1 VTGSNPPA
9 IECRGLAKS
18 YGGVR
23 ALVGLDLAVP
33 AGSLFGLLGPNGA
46 GKTTLLR
53 LITGLRSASAGTAF
67 IEGRPIGRDTARRI
81 GYLDQDPRFYPWM
94 TGLELLRLSGSL
106 CGLTGGRLAAGIDRA
121 IDIAGLAGFVRR
133 KIAGYSGGMRQRLG
147 IAQAIVHE
155 PPVLLLDE
163 PVSSL
168 DPEGRHDVLEVLTR
182 LRGRSTVVMSTH
194 ILEDA
199 ERVCDRV
206 AILDH
211 GRLIVESQM
220 DTLLARYATP
230 VYDIDLATADE
241 AVAERVVALLR
252 GRPWVTGVAQAGA
265 RLHVDTNGRA
275 DVSVELLAALADT
288 RVAVERV
295 ERSRPSLEDVFLRVL
310 EHPRTEHRS

>member
-1 VTGSNPPA
+1 MTGSRPPA
-9 IECRGLAKS
+9 IDCRGLAKS
-18 YGGVR
+18 YGDVR

-53 LITGLRSASAGTAF
+53 LITGLRSASAGTAY

-106 CGLTGGRLAAGIDRA
+106 FGLAGGRLAAGIDRA
-121 IDIAGLAGFVRR
+121 IEVAGLGGFVRR
-133 KIAGYSGGMRQRLG
+133 RIAGYSGGMRQRLG

-155 PPVLLLDE
+155 PSVLLLDE

-168 DPEGRHDVLEVLTR
+168 DPEGRHDVLDVLTR

-194 ILEDA
+194 ILADA

-211 GRLIVESQM
+211 GRLIVESEM
-220 DTLLARYATP
+220 DTLLERYATP
-230 VYDIDLATADE
+230 VYDVDLATADE
-241 AVAERVVALLR
+241 AAADRVASLLR
-252 GRPWVTGVAQAGA
+252 GRPWVTGVTRSGA
-265 RLHVDTNGRA
+265 RLHVDTGGSA
-275 DVSVELLAALADT
+275 DVSVELLAALADA

-295 ERSRPSLEDVFLRVL
+295 ERSRPSLEDVFLRLL
-310 EHPRTEHRS
+310 ERPRTEHRS

>member
-18 YGGVR
+18 YGDLW

-53 LITGLRSASAGTAF
+53 LITGLRSASAGTAY

-106 CGLTGGRLAAGIDRA
+106 CGLTGGPLAAGIDRA
-121 IDIAGLAGFVRR
+121 IEVAGLAGFVRR
-133 KIAGYSGGMRQRLG
+133 RIAGYSGGMRQRLG

-155 PPVLLLDE
+155 PSVLLLDE

-194 ILEDA
+194 ILADA

-220 DTLLARYATP
+220 DTLLERYATP
-230 VYDIDLATADE
+230 VYDIDLADAD
-241 AVAERVVALLR
+241 AAERVVALLR
-252 GRPWVTGVAQAGA
+252 GRPWVRGVAQSGA

-288 RVAVERV
+288 RVAVERL

-310 EHPRTEHRS
+310 ERPRTEHGL

>member
-1 VTGSNPPA
+1 MTGARPPA
-9 IECRGLAKS
+9 IDCRGLAKS
-18 YGGVR
+18 YGDVR

-53 LITGLRSASAGTAF
+53 LITGLRSASAGTAY

-106 CGLTGGRLAAGIDRA
+106 FGLAGGRLTAGIDRA
-121 IDIAGLAGFVRR
+121 IEVAGLGGFVRR
-133 KIAGYSGGMRQRLG
+133 RIAGYSGGMRQRLG

-155 PPVLLLDE
+155 PSVLLLDE

-194 ILEDA
+194 ILADA

-211 GRLIVESQM
+211 GRLMVESEM
-220 DTLLARYATP
+220 DTLLERYATP
-230 VYDIDLATADE
+230 VYDVDAADE
-241 AVAERVVALLR
+241 AAADRVASLLR
-252 GRPWVTGVAQAGA
+252 GRPWVTAVTQNGA
-265 RLHVDTNGRA
+265 RLHVDTGGRA
-275 DVSVELLAALADT
+275 DVSVELLAALADA

-295 ERSRPSLEDVFLRVL
+295 ERSRPSLEDVFLRLL
-310 EHPRTEHRS
+310 ERPRAEHRS